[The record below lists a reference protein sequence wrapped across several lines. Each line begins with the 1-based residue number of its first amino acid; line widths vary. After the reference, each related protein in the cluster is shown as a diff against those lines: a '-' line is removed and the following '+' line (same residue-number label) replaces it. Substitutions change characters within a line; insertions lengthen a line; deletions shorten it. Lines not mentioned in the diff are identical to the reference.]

1 MEFEDLQLRNDIQDI
16 RDQNELLEFRI
27 LELEVK
33 QPDRNKAWKQPDWL
47 MSCLFVLMETCSLQ
61 ERERRSPAINF
72 QQLYFPE
79 GLSPLQIYCEAEG
92 VTVSKLETRH
102 AHLLGF
108 SPILKTDKKEAELI
122 LERKEMSHSP

>member
-1 MEFEDLQLRNDIQDI
+1 MELEDLQLRNDVQDI

-33 QPDRNKAWKQPDWL
+33 TDRQKREVEAARL
-47 MSCLFVLMETCSLQ
+47 ALCSDRKLSSPQ

-92 VTVSKLETRH
+92 VTVSRLETRR
-102 AHLLGF
+102 LRLF
-108 SPILKTDKKEAELI
+108 KK
-122 LERKEMSHSP
+122 RTNVSTKKRQS